1 MHAIGRRKKNF
12 LSYFTSEIVNFSDKH
27 FSEMLHVL
35 SEHSLKVKKRHFH
48 IFLMLLVDKK
58 FVFLNFLNIFYSV
71 PKYLSEIK
79 H

>member
-12 LSYFTSEIVNFSDKH
+12 LSYFTSEIVNFS
-27 FSEMLHVL
+27 EMLHVL
-35 SEHSLKVKKRHFH
+35 WEHSLKVKKCHFH

-58 FVFLNFLNIFYSV
+58 FVFLNFLNIFFSV

>member
-1 MHAIGRRKKNF
+1 MHDIGRRKKNF
-12 LSYFTSEIVNFSDKH
+12 LSYFTSEIVNFS
-27 FSEMLHVL
+27 EMLHVL
-35 SEHSLKVKKRHFH
+35 SEHSFKVKKCHFH

-58 FVFLNFLNIFYSV
+58 FVFLNFLNIFFSV